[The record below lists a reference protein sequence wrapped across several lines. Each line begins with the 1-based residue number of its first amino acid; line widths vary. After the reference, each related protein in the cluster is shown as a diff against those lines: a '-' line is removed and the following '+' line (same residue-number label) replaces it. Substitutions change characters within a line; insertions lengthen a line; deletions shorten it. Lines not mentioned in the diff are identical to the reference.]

1 MTVVGKPDLEIYG
14 MTHAETQRP
23 LAAWLKIVEDAKWT
37 SLVDVRKTRP
47 DADYVKPYTVF
58 NIKGNKYRLITKI
71 NYKIQLASI
80 ENFMTHAEYSKGG
93 WK

>member
-1 MTVVGKPDLEIYG
+1 M
-14 MTHAETQRP
+14 
-23 LAAWLKIVEDAKWT
+23 EDAKWT

-47 DADYVKPYTVF
+47 DADYVKPYKVF

-71 NYKIQLASI
+71 NYKSQLASI